1 MGKINYGRVVLGG
14 LLAGV
19 IITAGEYL
27 LNEVV
32 LAEDM
37 AAVMTNLGLSVPG
50 GQQIAGFII
59 MTFVLGIAL
68 VWIYAAIRPRF
79 GAGVKTAI
87 IAGVVGWLIGSC
99 LPTAAFTIM
108 GVYPAHLAALGC
120 LWGLA
125 EYLIGTVAGAWVYK
139 EGA

>member
-14 LLAGV
+14 LLAGL

-32 LAEDM
+32 FAEDM
-37 AAVMTNLGLSVPG
+37 AAVMANLGLSVPG
-50 GQQIAGFII
+50 GQQIAGFVI

-68 VWIYAAIRPRF
+68 IWIYAAIRPRF

-87 IAGVVGWLIGSC
+87 IASAITWLIGSC
-99 LPTAAFTIM
+99 LPTTGFTLM
-108 GVYPAHLAALGC
+108 GVLPTDLATIGC
-120 LWGLA
+120 LWALVEFTIA
-125 EYLIGTVAGAWVYK
+125 AVAGAWVYK
-139 EGA
+139 E